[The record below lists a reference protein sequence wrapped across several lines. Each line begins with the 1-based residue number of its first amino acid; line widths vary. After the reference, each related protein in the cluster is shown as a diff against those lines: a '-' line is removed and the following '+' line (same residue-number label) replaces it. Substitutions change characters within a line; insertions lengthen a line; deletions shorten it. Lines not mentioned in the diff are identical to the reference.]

1 MKSDSENVAGMTP
14 EKFDA
19 ALKQLGWKPADFC
32 RLADV
37 HRNTV
42 SRWTNSSVPIPG
54 WANRFLAM
62 ALEIKRLSKL
72 IEPQKK

>member
-1 MKSDSENVAGMTP
+1 MKSENEEVASMTP
-14 EKFDA
+14 EEFDA

-42 SRWTNSSVPIPG
+42 SRWVNGLVPIPG
-54 WANRFLAM
+54 WAKRFLAM
-62 ALEIKRLSKL
+62 AQEIKRLSKL
-72 IEPQKK
+72 IEPQK

>member
-1 MKSDSENVAGMTP
+1 MKSDNEEVASMTP
-14 EKFDA
+14 EEFDA

-42 SRWTNSSVPIPG
+42 SRWTNGSVPIPG